1 MTPLHEFGIII
12 FAQVTVT
19 TLIAAL
25 LSAAA
30 YRHATARHTIG
41 TAALLLVLV
50 SPVLALTLPRPAW
63 WAVLTSRPHSEQSPA
78 LAADSPVPPG
88 QVTVGTIEGAAPLVW
103 DESEPRPERLAA
115 TGEAHSAA
123 HQAVQVMNV
132 STPASAR
139 HPAPN
144 RNAKIW
150 LARSLNIAGG
160 LWALGIVILACRAM
174 RSQRQLRRLRISI
187 EACSTDATSQMP
199 GLRAAFEIACRTLG
213 IVERPALAVS
223 DVSPLPMLLGLR
235 RLVIILPRDLATTAS
250 QERLRVV
257 LVHECAHIARHDP
270 WVNLAQQVTTVLFW
284 IHPGVHWLNRQIGR
298 AREEICDNFV
308 LGNADPADYAQ
319 LLLELAE
326 QCARWRSKIR
336 TLGILGSRWTLENRI
351 AGLLNPERPTS
362 THSKPRNVV
371 LIALLLGSVTMAVG
385 GVSAPTRPEQG
396 APEVLS
402 GATSPADLT
411 KKLSIHGTCHGPEG
425 KAISSASV
433 RVFQSQSLG
442 RPMLRAETHTDV
454 DGRYAFRDVEYSGDS
469 SGLCVAATAKGYVSK
484 VEPVKAANGEIDVP
498 LDLSSDVG
506 TLSGVVT
513 GSDGRP
519 VKNAVVFLN
528 GCFGPDPLPGIWSS
542 VTDEQGRYAITDL
555 KRWAPADTKKV
566 DQKTGA
572 TMMTTHCTFFV
583 EHPDYPRTTAQNSA
597 VPQTVNI
604 TLKPPAVVEGRV
616 IDSVT
621 QKPVANAVV
630 SAQGVVQSGWYQTR
644 SDRDGRYRL
653 AMTKDHY
660 NIWADVNDRMPLA
673 VKAIAAEPGKTVSG
687 ADIRLVRGGFVVG
700 TVLDAATGKPMT
712 PGRDHPI
719 YVAHYGPAR
728 PRTGAAATSTPIN
741 ADGTYRLRVAPGRN
755 FVYLMLDSYSSAY
768 VNVEDGREA
777 KLDLTLSNSRPRRN
791 NQSEVDPDVELATE
805 LREQWA
811 ADEANGQTS
820 AGGRSGQTA
829 ANRAPGKR
837 RDTPTGKLL
846 DELEKHN
853 RRNRA
858 FTDLWCRTLKGI
870 VDIGPAAIPEL
881 TEELDATDGDFMLR
895 CLGFM
900 FRAIGD
906 KRAIPG
912 LIRAIPKTLRPP
924 GSDMGLEG
932 SDAKLVKFM
941 QENSVDKAY
950 NPHMITQGARYSFG
964 RPVREIFGA
973 LEGLSGQKLDEEQLY
988 SVFSGGSATQ
998 QRQQRKLFER
1008 TAVQWASWWEQHH
1021 AEYVQDDAYAH
1032 VNLVA
1037 AKVDGGALTGLQ
1049 PGMHFK
1055 TGSGGAGH
1063 VLQPVVEPTAIV
1075 VFHDLDTGRAAGLP
1089 RNWRNAKS
1097 IESQLDEI
1105 VAWAASE
1112 GFDLMGTE
1120 YISPR
1125 DQQSWFA
1132 IRPIGLRAWELG
1144 EDRWKMSSSDITLEA
1159 LQAEGTPA
1167 RDLLL
1172 HFDRASQSYD
1182 PQATAT
1188 FLFVTREGTPGLL
1201 FVGVAVKDTN
1211 VKIGEPLTGDNERK
1225 TSHFFKGRRFAW
1237 RSLEESEGG
1246 KPAE

>member
-19 TLIAAL
+19 TFIAAL
-25 LSAAA
+25 LCAAA
-30 YRHATARHTIG
+30 HRHAAARHTIG
-41 TAALLLVLV
+41 TLALLLVLA

-78 LAADSPVPPG
+78 LSADSPVPPG
-88 QVTVGTIEGAAPLVW
+88 RVIVGTIEGTGLLGL
-103 DESEPRPERLAA
+103 DESESHPERLTATSEARAA
-115 TGEAHSAA
+115 AQ
-123 HQAVQVMNV
+123 QAVHAMNV
-132 STPASAR
+132 PTPASAR
-139 HPAPN
+139 HLAPN
-144 RNAKIW
+144 RSAKTW
-150 LARSLNIAGG
+150 LARSLNVTGG
-160 LWALGIVILACRAM
+160 LWAIGIVILGCRAM
-174 RSQRQLRRLRISI
+174 WSQRQLRRLRISI
-187 EACSTDATSQMP
+187 EASSTDAASQMP
-199 GLRAAFEIACRTLG
+199 GLRDAFESACRSLG

-223 DVSPLPMLLGLR
+223 DISPLPMLLGLR
-235 RLVIILPRDLATTAS
+235 RLVIVVPSDLATNAS
-250 QERLRVV
+250 PERLRDV

-284 IHPGVHWLNRQIGR
+284 VHPGVHWLNRQIGR

-326 QCARWRSKIR
+326 QCAGWRLRTR
-336 TLGILGSRWTLENRI
+336 TLGILGSGWTLENRI

-362 THSKPRNVV
+362 THTKRRNVV

-385 GVSAPTRPEQG
+385 GVGAPTRPDQG
-396 APEVLS
+396 AQDVAP
-402 GATSPADLT
+402 GATTAADPT
-411 KKLSIHGTCHGPEG
+411 KKLSIHGTCLGPDG
-425 KAISSASV
+425 KPISDASV
-433 RVFQSQSLG
+433 RVFQSRSLD
-442 RPMLRAETHTDV
+442 RPMLRAETRTDV
-454 DGRYAFRDVEYSGDS
+454 DGRYAFRNVEYSGDS
-469 SGLCVAATAKGYVSK
+469 SSLCVAATAKGYVSK
-484 VEPVKAANGEIDVP
+484 IEPVKAANGEVELP

-513 GSDGRP
+513 GPDGRP
-519 VKNAVVFLN
+519 VKNAVVFR
-528 GCFGPDPLPGIWSS
+528 CFGPVPLPGIWSS

-555 KRWAPADTKKV
+555 KRWVPADTKKV
-566 DQKTGA
+566 DKETGI
-572 TMMTTHCTFFV
+572 TSMTTHCFFFV

-597 VPQTVNI
+597 VPQMVNI

-621 QKPVANAVV
+621 QKPVADAVIG
-630 SAQGVVQSGWYQTR
+630 AQGVVQGGWYQTR

-660 NIWADVNDRMPLA
+660 NIWAEVNDRMPLA
-673 VKAIAAEPGKTVSG
+673 VKAIAAEPDKTVSG
-687 ADIRLVRGGFVVG
+687 ADIRLVKGGFVFG
-700 TVLDAATGKPMT
+700 TVFDAATGKPMT

-728 PRTGAAATSTPIN
+728 PRTGAAATATLIN

-755 FVYLMLDSYSSAY
+755 FVYLMSDANNSAY

-791 NQSEVDPDVELATE
+791 IPSEVDPDVELATE

-820 AGGRSGQTA
+820 AGGRSGQA
-829 ANRAPGKR
+829 VANRAPRKR

-853 RRNRA
+853 RRNRP
-858 FTDLWCRTLKGI
+858 FTDPWCRTLKAI
-870 VDIGPAAIPEL
+870 VDTGPAAVPEL
-881 TEELDATDGDFMLR
+881 VEELDATDGDLMQR
-895 CLGFM
+895 CLGFIL
-900 FRAIGD
+900 RAIGD

-912 LIRAIPKTLRPP
+912 LIRAIPKTLRTPS
-924 GSDMGLEG
+924 SDMGLEG

-941 QENSVDKAY
+941 QENSLDKADEN
-950 NPHMITQGARYSFG
+950 NPLNRGNLYLFG
-964 RPVREIFGA
+964 RPIREIFGA
-973 LEGLSGQKLDEEQLY
+973 LESLSGQKFDEVQLY
-988 SVFSGGSATQ
+988 SVFSGGIASQ
-998 QRQQRKLFER
+998 QRQKQKLFER
-1008 TAVQWASWWEQHH
+1008 TAAQWVSWWEQHH
-1021 AEYVQDDAYAH
+1021 AEYVQDAAYFH

-1037 AKVDGGALTGLQ
+1037 AKVDDAAVAALQ

-1055 TGSGGAGH
+1055 TGLGRPGH
-1063 VLQPVVEPTAIV
+1063 VLQPVFEPNAMV
-1075 VFHDLDTGRAAGLP
+1075 VFHDFDTGRSAALP
-1089 RNWRNAKS
+1089 QKWRNAKS

-1112 GFDLMGTE
+1112 GFDLMGSE

-1125 DQQSWFA
+1125 DRQSWFA

-1144 EDRWKMSSSDITLEA
+1144 EERWQMTSSDVTLEA
-1159 LQAEGTPA
+1159 LQAEGIPA

-1172 HFDRASQSYD
+1172 HFDRASDSFD

-1188 FLFVTREGTPGLL
+1188 FLFITREGTPGLL

-1211 VKIGEPLTGDNERK
+1211 VKLGKPATGDHERK
-1225 TSHFFKGRRFAW
+1225 TSHFFKGRRFGW
-1237 RSLEESEGG
+1237 TTLEESAGG
-1246 KPAE
+1246 KPGE

>member
-1 MTPLHEFGIII
+1 MTPLHEFGIIV

-19 TLIAAL
+19 TFIAAL
-25 LSAAA
+25 LCAAA
-30 YRHATARHTIG
+30 HRHATARHTIG
-41 TAALLLVLV
+41 TLALLLVLA

-63 WAVLTSRPHSEQSPA
+63 WAVLTSWPHSEQSPA
-78 LAADSPVPPG
+78 LASDSPVPPG
-88 QVTVGTIEGAAPLVW
+88 RVIDGTIEGTAPLVS
-103 DESEPRPERLAA
+103 DESESHPERLPS
-115 TGEAHSAA
+115 TGAAHSAV
-123 HQAVQVMNV
+123 HQAVLVMNV
-132 STPASAR
+132 PTPAGVE
-139 HPAPN
+139 HPATSSH
-144 RNAKIW
+144 AKTW
-150 LARSLNIAGG
+150 LARSLNVAGG
-160 LWALGIVILACRAM
+160 LWAIGIVILGCRAM
-174 RSQRQLRRLRISI
+174 WSQRQLRRLRISI
-187 EACSTDATSQMP
+187 EASSTDAASQMP
-199 GLRAAFEIACRTLG
+199 GLRDAFESVCRSFG

-223 DVSPLPMLLGLR
+223 DISPLPMLLGLR
-235 RLVIILPRDLATTAS
+235 RLVIVMPSDLATNAS
-250 QERLRVV
+250 PERLRDV
-257 LVHECAHIARHDP
+257 LVHECAHIYRNDP
-270 WVNLAQQVTTVLFW
+270 WRNLVQQVAAVLFW
-284 IHPGVHWLNRQIGR
+284 VHPGVHWLNHQLAR
-298 AREEICDNFV
+298 AREESCDNFV
-308 LGNADPADYAQ
+308 LKNADRAEYAQ

-326 QCARWRSKIR
+326 QCAAWRLKFR

-351 AGLLNPERPTS
+351 AGLLDPKRPTALHPKP
-362 THSKPRNVV
+362 THVV
-371 LIALLLGSVTMAVG
+371 LIALLLGSVTVAVG
-385 GVSAPTRPEQG
+385 GVGAPARPEQG
-396 APEVLS
+396 APEVPS
-402 GATSPADLT
+402 GATNPTDST
-411 KKLSIHGTCHGPEG
+411 KKLSIHGTCHDPDG
-425 KAISSASV
+425 KPISNASV
-433 RVFQSQSLG
+433 RIFQSQSFE
-442 RPMLRAETHTDV
+442 RPILRAETRTDV
-454 DGRYAFRDVEYSGDS
+454 DGRYAFRDVEYSADS
-469 SGLCVAATAKGYVSK
+469 SRLCVAATAKGYVSY
-484 VEPVKAANGEIDVP
+484 VQHVKATNGEIDLP
-498 LDLSSDVG
+498 FELSSDPG

-513 GSDGRP
+513 GPDGRP
-519 VKNAVVFLN
+519 VKDALVYLN
-528 GCFGPDPLPGIWSS
+528 CLGIDPLPGIFGS
-542 VTDEQGRYAITDL
+542 VTDNQGRYAITDL
-555 KRWAPADTKKV
+555 KRWLPADTKKA
-566 DQKTGA
+566 DQKNGIMT
-572 TMMTTHCTFFV
+572 MTTRCSFFV
-583 EHPDYPRTTAQNSA
+583 EHPDYPRTTAWNSA

-630 SAQGVVQSGWYQTR
+630 SAQGVVQSGWFQTR

-687 ADIRLVRGGFVVG
+687 ADIRLVKGGFVVG

-712 PGRDHPI
+712 PGRDNPI

-728 PRTGAAATSTPIN
+728 PRTGAAVTNTPIN

-755 FVYLMLDSYSSAY
+755 FVYLMSDANSSAY

-791 NQSEVDPDVELATE
+791 NPSEVDPDVELATE
-805 LREQWA
+805 LRDQWA
-811 ADEANGQTS
+811 AEEAIERILP
-820 AGGRSGQTA
+820 GGRSGQA
-829 ANRAPGKR
+829 VAISSPRKR

-853 RRNRA
+853 RRSRA

-881 TEELDATDGDFMLR
+881 VEELDATNDGRMLG

-900 FRAIGD
+900 VRAIGD

-912 LIRAIPKTLRPP
+912 LIRAIPKTLRTPS
-924 GSDMGLEG
+924 SDMGLEG
-932 SDAKLVKFM
+932 SDATLVKFM
-941 QENSVDKAY
+941 QENSIDKAY
-950 NPHMITQGARYSFG
+950 KNALFTQATQYSFG

-973 LEGLSGQKLDEEQLY
+973 LEGLSGQTFDEVQLY
-988 SVFSGGSATQ
+988 SVFSGGIASQ
-998 QRQQRKLFER
+998 QRLKRKLFER
-1008 TAVQWASWWEQHH
+1008 TASQWASWWEQHH
-1021 AEYVQDDAYAH
+1021 AEYVQDAAYFH

-1055 TGSGGAGH
+1055 TGAGGAGH
-1063 VLQPVVEPTAIV
+1063 VLQPVVEPEAIV
-1075 VFHDLDTGRAAGLP
+1075 VFHDLDTGRTVPLP
-1089 RNWRNAKS
+1089 QKWRNAKS

-1112 GFDLMGTE
+1112 GFDLMGTV
-1120 YISPR
+1120 YVSPH

-1144 EDRWKMSSSDITLEA
+1144 EERWKMSSSDITLEA

-1172 HFDRASQSYD
+1172 HVDRASGSYD

-1188 FLFVTREGTPGLL
+1188 FLFTTREGTPGLL

-1211 VKIGEPLTGDNERK
+1211 VKIGERATGDDERK

-1237 RSLEESEGG
+1237 TTLEENAGG